1 LIRTSEQPYD
11 SPDFAHYPEEGMAA
25 TTRVGSIEK
34 HFRPLKGPRVVGRS
48 RHLLLG
54 LIVLA
59 ICGVIG
65 NCDDWPDIALFAR
78 KREAWFRRFLK
89 LPHGVPAHDTFER
102 VFAALDPRAFE
113 RCCLAWLRDVAG
125 LVGAG
130 HIAIDGKTLRGSAG
144 SPLGPLHLVS
154 AWATQ
159 ANLALGQVAVDGK
172 SNEITAIPELLA
184 LLDLEGALV
193 TIDAVGCQKKIARQV
208 VAGGGDYV
216 LVVKG
221 NQGQLL
227 EDIQQTVA
235 RALDGELPAG
245 AVRTHTTREQGHG
258 RQEER
263 SCVVVRHAAGIRD
276 RQAWPRLTAVGTC
289 RRERTVNGRSS
300 TEVCYFIGSR
310 RMAARRY
317 AQALRGH
324 WGIENNLHWQ
334 LDVSFH
340 EDASRIENRHGAA
353 NFALFRKLALALLKQ
368 HPRKGSIARKRKA
381 AALDTE
387 FLAEALAG
395 ATKLEN
401 V

>member
-1 LIRTSEQPYD
+1 
-11 SPDFAHYPEEGMAA
+11 MAA
-25 TTRVGSIEK
+25 ITRVGSLRK
-34 HFRPLKGPRVVGRS
+34 HVRPLKDPRVVGRT
-48 RHLLLG
+48 RHLLFDI
-54 LIVLA
+54 IVLA
-59 ICGVIG
+59 LCGVIG
-65 NCDDWPDIALFAR
+65 NCDDWPDIALFAQ

-113 RCCLAWLRDVAG
+113 RCCLAWLREVAG
-125 LVGAG
+125 LVGVG
-130 HIAIDGKTLRGSAG
+130 QIAIDGKTLRGSAG

-159 ANLALGQVAVDGK
+159 ANLTLGQVAVDGK
-172 SNEITAIPELLA
+172 SNEITAIPKLLE
-184 LLDLEGALV
+184 LLDLNGALV
-193 TIDAVGCQKKIARQV
+193 TIDAIGCQKTIAKKV

-216 LVVKG
+216 LIVKG
-221 NQGQLL
+221 NQEHLL
-227 EDIQQTVA
+227 ADIQETVGK
-235 RALDGELPAG
+235 ALDGELPAG
-245 AVRTHTTREQGHG
+245 TVRTQTTREEGHG

-263 SCVVVRHAAGIRD
+263 SCVVIQYMEGIRD
-276 RQAWPRLTAVGTC
+276 RQAWPKLTTVGMC

-317 AQALRGH
+317 AQALRSH

-340 EDASRIENRHGAA
+340 EDASRIANRHGAA
-353 NFALFRKLALALLKQ
+353 NFALMRKMALALLKQ
-368 HPRKGSIARKRKA
+368 HSRKDSIARKRKT
-381 AALDTE
+381 AALDPE
-387 FLAEALAG
+387 FLAETLAG
-395 ATKLEN
+395 AAKLEK

>member
-1 LIRTSEQPYD
+1 L
-11 SPDFAHYPEEGMAA
+11 
-25 TTRVGSIEK
+25 
-34 HFRPLKGPRVVGRS
+34 
-48 RHLLLG
+48 
-54 LIVLA
+54 
-59 ICGVIG
+59 
-65 NCDDWPDIALFAR
+65 
-78 KREAWFRRFLK
+78 RE
-89 LPHGVPAHDTFER
+89 
-102 VFAALDPRAFE
+102 
-113 RCCLAWLRDVAG
+113 VAG

-144 SPLGPLHLVS
+144 SPLGALHLVS

-159 ANLALGQVAVDGK
+159 ANLTLGQVAVDGK
-172 SNEITAIPELLA
+172 SNEITAIPRLLA

-193 TIDAVGCQKKIARQV
+193 TIDAIGCQKKVAQKI

-227 EDIQQTVA
+227 EDVQQMVA

-263 SCVVVRHAAGIRD
+263 SCVVIEHVAGIGD
-276 RQAWPRLTAVGTC
+276 RQAWPHLRAVGMC
-289 RRERTVNGRSS
+289 RRERTVEGRSS

-340 EDASRIENRHGAA
+340 EDGSRIENRHGAA

-368 HPRKGSIARKRKA
+368 HPRKDSIARKRKA
-381 AALDTE
+381 AALDPE
-387 FLAEALAG
+387 FLAETLAG
-395 ATKLEN
+395 ASKVEK